1 MLAWRPSDLSQVA
14 CIAEVSDHSNIKVST
29 PKEMLQRLQ
38 IALAQL
44 KAENLSKNVQKEIR

>member
-14 CIAEVSDHSNIKVST
+14 CIADVSDHSNIKVWT

-44 KAENLSKNVQKEIR
+44 KAGNLSKNVQKEIR